1 MLSKTRHSVIP
12 DAMLRSIATDWNLLL
27 FPTSTRPM
35 TDVQDKY
42 ISIINNKMLSILS
55 KATRLIQSTKANKN
69 EKISSRENTVFHP
82 RISQD

>member
-1 MLSKTRHSVIP
+1 
-12 DAMLRSIATDWNLLL
+12 
-27 FPTSTRPM
+27 M
-35 TDVQDKY
+35 TGVQDKY